1 MSRLRIADAL
11 LLLFVSLG
19 SVAAQPSPPASTP
32 KVTCGASP
40 ICSEQPKCESREIPD
55 QRDTRDCRRTFIFG
69 MKLNDPAC
77 EADKARVNQKVEFLR
92 AVAQQEFRQCLVA
105 QDSHRVGCE
114 VRQSEWENCIAK
126 ELPQFPPRTLA
137 DRKFLYQRCI
147 RTGGK
152 DEFTDDCCTHL
163 YVADRS
169 TIGAC
174 PVRSQTRK

>member
-1 MSRLRIADAL
+1 MAGLPSAFAL
-11 LLLFVSLG
+11 LLLSASLATVS
-19 SVAAQPSPPASTP
+19 AQPSSAASAPRPA
-32 KVTCGASP
+32 CGNAP
-40 ICSEQPKCESREIPD
+40 TCSEPLKCESREVPD
-55 QRDTRDCRRTFIFG
+55 QRDTRSCKRNLFFG
-69 MKLNDPAC
+69 MTINDPAC
-77 EADKARVNQKVEFLR
+77 EADKARVNQKVEFVR

-137 DRKFLYQRCI
+137 DRKFLYQRCT

-169 TIGAC
+169 TMGVC
-174 PVRSQTRK
+174 SSRLQPRK

>member
-1 MSRLRIADAL
+1 MVHLHVTCVL
-11 LLLFVSLG
+11 LSLLAMPA
-19 SVAAQPSPPASTP
+19 SVAAQPTPPASASRS
-32 KVTCGASP
+32 TCGTAP
-40 ICSEQPKCESREIPD
+40 TCSEQPKCESREVPD
-55 QRDTRDCRRTFIFG
+55 QRDARNCSKTLVFG
-69 MKLNDPAC
+69 MTFNDPAC
-77 EADKARVNQKVEFLR
+77 EAEKASVNQKVEFAR

-105 QDSHRVGCE
+105 QESHRVNCE

-137 DRKFLYQRCI
+137 DRKFLYQRCV

-169 TIGAC
+169 TMGVC
-174 PVRSQTRK
+174 SVRQQPRR